1 MVNDRRKMFVYWT
14 SPHVP
19 FYQCTELEEPVFI
32 HPLSVLY
39 KQKPEYI
46 VYQYIQETSKVYMK
60 GKDQISA
67 VRMLIMK
74 HVVIDCCSMIQCSV
88 TETNVLNDRDQ
99 CNRARM
105 VASLCAIPLYI
116 FQTIREPRA
125 LVQ

>member
-1 MVNDRRKMFVYWT
+1 MFVYWT

-19 FYQCTELEEPVFI
+19 FYQCPELEEPVFI

-60 GKDQISA
+60 GKDQIQF
-67 VRMLIMK
+67 VRMFIMK
-74 HVVIDCCSMIQCSV
+74 HSVIYFCSMIQCSV
-88 TETNVLNDRDQ
+88 TETNVLYDRDQ

-105 VASLCAIPLYI
+105 VASLCTIPLYI
-116 FQTIREPRA
+116 FQTIRESRA

>member
-1 MVNDRRKMFVYWT
+1 M
-14 SPHVP
+14 
-19 FYQCTELEEPVFI
+19 FI

-88 TETNVLNDRDQ
+88 TETNVLNDRNK

-105 VASLCAIPLYI
+105 VASLWAIPLYI

>member
-1 MVNDRRKMFVYWT
+1 M
-14 SPHVP
+14 
-19 FYQCTELEEPVFI
+19 FI

-60 GKDQISA
+60 GKDQI
-67 VRMLIMK
+67 VK
-74 HVVIDCCSMIQCSV
+74 HLVVDCCSLIQCSV

-105 VASLCAIPLYI
+105 VASLYAIPLYI